1 LVKLKKENIQTR
13 EHGPSAM
20 PEEVRQ
26 ILTKQEVRH
35 LVEFLAN
42 LK

>member
-1 LVKLKKENIQTR
+1 VKLKKENIQSR
-13 EHGPSAM
+13 ERGPSPM
-20 PEEVRQ
+20 PEELRQ